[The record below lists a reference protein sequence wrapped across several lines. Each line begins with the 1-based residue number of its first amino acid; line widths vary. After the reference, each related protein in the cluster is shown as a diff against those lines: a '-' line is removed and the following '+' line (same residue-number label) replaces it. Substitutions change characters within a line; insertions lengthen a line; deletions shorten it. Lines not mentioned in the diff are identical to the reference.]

1 MKTYRVYLTDRDSGV
16 DIKSID
22 RYEITK
28 GKIMFIDGFD
38 KVVAIFITNNIKGF
52 REV

>member
-1 MKTYRVYLTDRDSGV
+1 MKTYRVYLTDRDSCV

-22 RYEITK
+22 RYEIIED
-28 GKIMFIDGFD
+28 KIMFVDIMG
-38 KVVAIFITNNIKGF
+38 KVTAVFVTNNIKGF